1 MWKRIL
7 FILTLVTST
16 LFARTVTLDEAISLA
31 MKNAKNV
38 KAAEKDIEIAKLDL
52 SSAFKTALPS
62 VVYSGQYQKGENK
75 RNMIKKEENFE
86 SKSGYTQSIGIT
98 QPLFQGGS
106 IIGVIK
112 GAKIYESTYR
122 LQYAAEIRDT
132 RLNAIKTYSTIVKDK
147 RDLEAFYASKKE
159 IEARYL
165 KQKIQLDMRL
175 ITKTDLLKT
184 EYALLDVE
192 SKIIG
197 SSNNIKVEKEN
208 LKLQIGIDSLET
220 IEVVSFDVPDSL
232 SATIDFDKDKNQA
245 KEKSI
250 EALIAKNSVDLV
262 GVQKVI
268 VRADMLPKIDAF
280 GKYGTFVEEKK
291 YRDSVDD
298 GEWRAGISV
307 NWNIFQFGKDYD
319 RYRAKDIEEE
329 REVIKESK
337 VKDEIDLKV
346 TSSYLD
352 ILKFEKVKDS
362 KYKAMLASEENYKMD
377 KERYDTGLISTIDFL
392 ASENQWRDSIVEY
405 NGVINDYYYYY
416 EKYRSLLI

>member
-7 FILTLVTST
+7 LILTLVTST
-16 LFARTVTLDEAISLA
+16 LFARTVTLDEATSLA

-38 KAAEKDIEIAKLDL
+38 KAAEKDIEISKLDL

-75 RNMIKKEENFE
+75 RNMIKRGEDFN
-86 SKSGYTQSIGIT
+86 SKSGYTQSIGVT
-98 QPLFQGGS
+98 QPIFQGGS
-106 IIGVIK
+106 IIGAIK

-122 LQYAAEIRDT
+122 LQYVAEIRDT
-132 RLNAIKTYSTIVKDK
+132 RLNVIKTYSTIVKDK

-184 EYALLDVE
+184 EYALLDIE

-197 SSNNIKVEKEN
+197 STNSIKVEKEN
-208 LKLQIGIDSLET
+208 LKLQVGLNSLES
-220 IEVVSFDVPDSL
+220 IEVVSFDISDNLTSN
-232 SATIDFDKDKNQA
+232 IDFDKDKNQA
-245 KEKSI
+245 KEKSVD
-250 EALIAKNSVDLV
+250 ALIAKNKVDLA

-268 VRADMLPKIDAF
+268 VRADLLPRIDAF
-280 GKYGTFVEEKK
+280 GKYGTFVEQKK

-298 GEWRAGISV
+298 GEWRGGISI
-307 NWNIFQFGKDYD
+307 NWNVFQFGKDYD
-319 RYRAKDIEEE
+319 RYRAKDLEEE
-329 REVIKESK
+329 KELIKESK

-346 TSSYLD
+346 TSAYLD

-405 NGVINDYYYYY
+405 NGVVNDYYYYY

>member
-1 MWKRIL
+1 
-7 FILTLVTST
+7 
-16 LFARTVTLDEAISLA
+16 
-31 MKNAKNV
+31 
-38 KAAEKDIEIAKLDL
+38 
-52 SSAFKTALPS
+52 
-62 VVYSGQYQKGENK
+62 
-75 RNMIKKEENFE
+75 
-86 SKSGYTQSIGIT
+86 YTQSIGVT
-98 QPLFQGGS
+98 QPIFQGGS

-122 LQYAAEIRDT
+122 LKYVAEIRDT
-132 RLNAIKTYSTIVKDK
+132 RLNAIKTYSTIVKDE

-159 IEARYL
+159 IETRYS

-197 SSNNIKVEKEN
+197 STNSIKVEKEN
-208 LKLQIGIDSLET
+208 LKLQIGLNSLEN
-220 IEVVSFDVPDSL
+220 IEVVSFDVPDNLTSN
-232 SATIDFDKDKNQA
+232 IDFDKDKNQA
-245 KEKSI
+245 KEKSVD
-250 EALIAKNSVDLV
+250 ALIAKNTVDLA

-268 VRADMLPKIDAF
+268 VRADLLPRIDAF
-280 GKYGTFVEEKK
+280 GKYGTFVEQKK

-298 GEWRAGISV
+298 GEWRGGISV
-307 NWNIFQFGKDYD
+307 NWNVFQFGKDYD
-319 RYRAKDIEEE
+319 RYRAKDLEEE
-329 REVIKESK
+329 KELIKESK

-346 TSSYLD
+346 TSAYLD

-405 NGVINDYYYYY
+405 NGIVNDYYYYY